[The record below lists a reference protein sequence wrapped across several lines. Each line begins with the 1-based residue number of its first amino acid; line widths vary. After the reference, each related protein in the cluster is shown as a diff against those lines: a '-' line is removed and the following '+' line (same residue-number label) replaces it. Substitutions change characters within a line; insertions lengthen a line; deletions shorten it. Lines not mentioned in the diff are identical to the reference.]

1 MNMSHE
7 PNPAHEFTIAADG
20 VDFRDLRPVYEP
32 NPNAKV
38 LPLVPSSDPILLS
51 ESLPVEDVKSEE
63 IQQLILDLTETMRYY
78 GGIGISAVQCGY
90 PLDLFIVEDGAVVP
104 IVFINSKIVG
114 YVEPLSSME
123 EGCLSYPGIVVNVD
137 RYHTI
142 RIRSTNE
149 NGITDTHKYMGLSA
163 RIIQHE
169 YDHARGRTIKTIS
182 SKLKWDMAVKKAKK
196 RKVNLTIQG

>member
-7 PNPAHEFTIAADG
+7 PNQSHEFTIAADG

-32 NPNAKV
+32 NTNAKV
-38 LPLVPSSDPILLS
+38 LPLVSSSDPVLLS

-90 PLDLFIVEDGAVVP
+90 PLDLFLVEDGATVP
-104 IVFINSKIVG
+104 IVCINSKIVG
-114 YVEPLSSME
+114 YVDPLTSME

-149 NGITDTHKYMGLSA
+149 NGITDTHKYMGLTA
-163 RIIQHE
+163 RIMQHE
-169 YDHARGRTIKTIS
+169 YDHVRGKTIKTAV
-182 SKLKWDMAVKKAKK
+182 SKLKWDMANKKAQK
-196 RKVNLTIQG
+196 RKRQ